1 MDIIERFESMLA
13 DGQDSTLL
21 RFSLGGAYLKAGHYA
36 SAIDH
41 LSRAL
46 ELDKNYSAAWKYYG
60 MALDKNGQTDD
71 AIAAY
76 KSGIAIAEKN
86 GDIQAAKEMKVFL
99 KRLEKD

>member
-1 MDIIERFESMLA
+1 MDIIAHFESMLA
-13 DGQDSTLL
+13 EGQDSALL
-21 RFSLGGAYLKAGHYA
+21 RFSLGGAYLKAGLYG

-41 LSRAL
+41 LLRAL

-60 MALDKNGQTDD
+60 MALEKNGQTDD

-76 KSGIAIAEKN
+76 KSGIASAEKN
-86 GDIQAAKEMKVFL
+86 GAVQAAREMKVFL